1 MKKTSWALALL
12 AMPMTLT
19 SAWAQME
26 ATSEPT
32 PVADPA
38 APVDA
43 IPPTEPMA
51 ATPAE
56 PAAEPAL
63 PAEPIAT
70 AAAPAAPAAAA
81 APPAPP
87 VAEAAAPADPETY
100 PDMSK
105 PGSAIAKR
113 FYVAPMF
120 DYSFADSDRDADDGL
135 GGRLIIG
142 KQIAQG
148 FHLEVSG
155 LYERYSGK
163 GSGKEELTGG
173 GIAALVF
180 PSERFSGFFG
190 SAGVSYAKGKSSVAT
205 SPETDQDSTVWDVG
219 LGYLIGPWR
228 WLNDGSL
235 RLEARYQADEK
246 HVRGAGN
253 DFLEPV
259 LSAGLLIP
267 LGAAP
272 TPPSP
277 KVEPVVVVPVA
288 APADSDGDGVTDDK
302 DQCPGTPQG
311 TVVNAVGCPLPPPC
325 KPPEPGQRVDLSGCA
340 AGDTIVLRGV
350 NFEFDKATLT
360 VNAKTIL
367 DGVADGLAAAPDV
380 HVEVGGH
387 TDSKGSDE
395 YNQKLSERR
404 AESVLQYL
412 AGRGI
417 DAGRITSAGY
427 GESQPVAD
435 NETDEGRELNRRVE
449 LKITAGASQATVA
462 PMAPSEATAIPAP
475 GSDPYAVPGQAESAQ
490 PAPTP

>member
-1 MKKTSWALALL
+1 MKKTAWALALMAL
-12 AMPMTLT
+12 PMTMT

-26 ATSEPT
+26 STSEPMPVPAAD
-32 PVADPA
+32 PVASMDAAPVAESAAAAEPAA

-43 IPPTEPMA
+43 G
-51 ATPAE
+51 
-56 PAAEPAL
+56 
-63 PAEPIAT
+63 
-70 AAAPAAPAAAA
+70 AAPAAA
-81 APPAPP
+81 P
-87 VAEAAAPADPETY
+87 VAEAMPAPEAPPPAPTPDPETY
-100 PDMSK
+100 PDMTK
-105 PGSAIAKR
+105 PGTAIAKR
-113 FYVAPMF
+113 FYIAPMF
-120 DYSFADSDRDADDGL
+120 DYTFADSDRQSDDGL
-135 GGRLIIG
+135 GGRFIIG

-148 FHLEVSG
+148 FHLEISG
-155 LYERYSGK
+155 LYEQYKAKS
-163 GSGKEELTGG
+163 GSGKEKLTGG
-173 GIAALVF
+173 GITALVF
-180 PSERFSGFFG
+180 PSERFTGFFG
-190 SAGVSYAKGKSSVAT
+190 SAGVSYAKGKSDVVTTPNS
-205 SPETDQDSTVWDVG
+205 DQDSTVWDVG
-219 LGYLIGPWR
+219 LGYLVGPFR

-267 LGAAP
+267 LGSAP
-272 TPPSP
+272 TPPP
-277 KVEPVVVVPVA
+277 PVVEPVAVVPVV

-325 KPPEPGQRVDLSGCA
+325 KPPEAGQRVDLSGCA

-350 NFEFDKATLT
+350 NFDFDKASLT

-367 DGVADGLAAAPDV
+367 DGVADGLTAAPDV
-380 HVEVGGH
+380 QVEVGGH
-387 TDSKGSDE
+387 TDSKGSDA

-404 AESVLQYL
+404 AESVMEYL
-412 AGRGI
+412 VGRGI
-417 DAGRITSAGY
+417 DPGRITSAGY
-427 GESQPVAD
+427 GETQPVAD

-475 GSDPYAVPGQAESAQ
+475 GSDPYAVPPGMESSM
-490 PAPTP
+490 PAHTP